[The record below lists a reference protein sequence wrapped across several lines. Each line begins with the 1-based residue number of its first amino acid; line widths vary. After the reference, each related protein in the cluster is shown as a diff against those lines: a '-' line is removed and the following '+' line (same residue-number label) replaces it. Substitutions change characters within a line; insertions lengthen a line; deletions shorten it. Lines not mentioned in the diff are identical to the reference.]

1 MITEVY
7 ADLYFLINTCMDL
20 LCLMITGALL
30 HRRTHR
36 LRAILA
42 AALGGAYALIA
53 LLFSLDGLSGIL
65 LDAAVALAMCAITF
79 SGKGTTFPSLLK
91 AGGVHVLVSM
101 ILGGVMTV
109 LYTLLNRLHLPL
121 DTLHGDGLSVWMFA
135 LLSAVAGVMTACGGK
150 FFGLSGK
157 TRSVTVH
164 ATIFGTEIT
173 LRALVDSGNLLRD
186 PVSGRAVIVA
196 DRTLLCR
203 LLPDELAR
211 LLSDPL
217 GERTGTFASRLR
229 LIPAGSATG
238 DALLPAILPEQ
249 LTVTD
254 GKSTFDGD
262 YLLAAAE
269 LGNRLRGFDAVIPL
283 E

>member
-1 MITEVY
+1 MIAEVY
-7 ADLYFLINTCMDL
+7 TDLYFLINTCMDL

-42 AALGGAYALIA
+42 AALGGSYALLA
-53 LLFSLDGLSGIL
+53 LLFSLAGLPGIL

-79 SGKGTTFPSLLK
+79 SGKGTTLPALLK
-91 AGGVHVLVSM
+91 AGGVYVLVSM

-109 LYTLLNRLHLPL
+109 LYTLLNRLQLPL
-121 DTLHGDGLSVWMFA
+121 EALHGDGLSVWMFA
-135 LLSAVAGVMTACGGK
+135 LLSVVAGVMTACGGR

-157 TRSVTVH
+157 TRSVTVC
-164 ATIFGTEIT
+164 ATVLGTKIT
-173 LRALVDSGNLLRD
+173 LQALVDSGNLLRD

-196 DRTLLCR
+196 DRTLLCN
-203 LLPDELAR
+203 LLPDELAH

-217 GERTGTFASRLR
+217 GERTGAYATRLR
-229 LIPAGSATG
+229 LIPAGGATG
-238 DALLPAILPEQ
+238 EALLPAILPER
-249 LTVTD
+249 LSVTD
-254 GKSTFDGD
+254 GKSTFEGD

-269 LGNRLRGFDAVIPL
+269 LGDRLRGFDAVIPL